1 MKSFLKTI
9 ALTALISVISYS
21 VSFGQGNPVKMK
33 FTKEMGKIVKES
45 KDKKKHVNFKVEGL
59 NNPTEVTNFINNIKS
74 HTLVLEVTI
83 SDEIY
88 GVDRKGK
95 MVLSIDADS
104 DYLKKILTDLG
115 LVNIYID
122 DVIKPVSEIGAKKA
136 N

>member
-1 MKSFLKTI
+1 MKSFLKTFAI
-9 ALTALISVISYS
+9 LALISVISIS
-21 VSFGQGNPVKMK
+21 VSFAQGSPVKMK

-45 KDKKKHVNFKVEGL
+45 KDKKKHISFKVEGL
-59 NNPTEVTNFINNIKS
+59 NNPTEVDNFVNSIKS
-74 HTLVLEVTI
+74 HTLVLEVTV
-83 SDEIY
+83 SQEIY

-95 MVLSIDADS
+95 MVLSIDADN

-122 DVIKPVSEIGAKKA
+122 DQIKPVSEMGVKKA

>member
-1 MKSFLKTI
+1 MKSFLKTF
-9 ALTALISVISYS
+9 ALVVLISVISIS
-21 VSFGQGNPVKMK
+21 VSIAQGSPVKMK

-45 KDKKKHVNFKVEGL
+45 KDKKKNVSFKVEGL
-59 NNPTEVTNFINNIKS
+59 NTPAEVTNFVNNIKS
-74 HTLVLEVTI
+74 HTLVLEATV

-95 MVLSIDADS
+95 MVLSIDADN

-122 DVIKPVSEIGAKKA
+122 DKIKPVSEIGAKKA
-136 N
+136 K